1 MTGRRKH
8 IIGAQ
13 NNMKRTIQLIA
24 TAVLAVTFAI
34 SLAARDRISDER
46 ISPEATRAKL
56 QDESRSPLPAE
67 AKIDTSVESTA
78 VSPTAPASQ
87 QTKAPL
93 AGEQIDWWVI
103 GGGGGSASSA
113 SFQLSGTVGQ
123 PAVGVAGSSSYTV
136 NHGFWQDFSSG
147 TSGCCVGSTGN
158 VNGDAGEAVDL
169 SDLIYLVNYLFLGG
183 PAPPCVG
190 EANTNGDVGC
200 SVDLSDLIYLVN
212 YLFLGGTAPAACL
225 PGC

>member
-1 MTGRRKH
+1 
-8 IIGAQ
+8 
-13 NNMKRTIQLIA
+13 MKRTIRLIA
-24 TAVLAVTFAI
+24 TAVLAVTVVT
-34 SLAARDRISDER
+34 SLAAKDRTLDER
-46 ISPEATRAKL
+46 VSSEAKRAKPH
-56 QDESRSPLPAE
+56 DDRRSPLPAE

-87 QTKAPL
+87 QAEAPM

-103 GGGGGSASSA
+103 GVGGGSASST
-113 SFQLSGTVGQ
+113 SFSLSGTVGQ
-123 PAVGVAGSSSYTV
+123 PAVGMAGSSSYTV
-136 NHGFWQDFSSG
+136 NQGFWQDFSSG
-147 TSGCCVGSTGN
+147 TSGCCIGSTGN

-190 EANTNGDVGC
+190 EANTNGDIGC

-212 YLFLGGTAPAACL
+212 YLFLGGPAPAACL